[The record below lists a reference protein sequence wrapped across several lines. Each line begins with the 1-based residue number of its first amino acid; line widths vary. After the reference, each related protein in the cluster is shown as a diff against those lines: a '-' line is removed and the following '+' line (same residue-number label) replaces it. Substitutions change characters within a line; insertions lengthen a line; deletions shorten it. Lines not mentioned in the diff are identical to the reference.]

1 VINDKFAGYF
11 TQVGESR
18 RNSTTF
24 DTNFDHKRL
33 LTTPAHKASFGTEDG
48 REGSIS
54 GHVAA
59 LRTATRRGVYL
70 V

>member
-18 RNSTTF
+18 RNIAAF
-24 DTNFDHKRL
+24 EANFDHKRL
-33 LTTPAHKASFGTEDG
+33 LTTPAHKALFGTEDG
-48 REGSIS
+48 PEGSIP
-54 GHVAA
+54 GHVVPPP
-59 LRTATRRGVYL
+59 TATRRGVYL